1 MCIYLILH
9 IFLRGPPGPPRLRA
23 VVSTGATSAVAPELF
38 EELLSKN
45 LGFLGLLKCPMN

>member
-1 MCIYLILH
+1 MM
-9 IFLRGPPGPPRLRA
+9 IFLWDLTDLRSRA
-23 VVSTGATSAVAPELF
+23 VVSTGATGAVAPELF